1 MTFSRSGAFNNWTY
15 DNVHINPNV
24 KIEEKGGPSDHGSRY
39 WTVNNN
45 LSSQGSLD
53 FDQCS
58 TLSVGNTVTWSGGSV
73 TLGASKINV
82 GNDVN
87 FDGVVLAINNRP
99 VHGDHSFMTNS
110 GGLNSSAGNI
120 TLKSS
125 TVDLSMRS
133 ATQEVYVKAAQNLTL
148 ENSTTTSNGGTFSG
162 DAVTIRGGTFAAN
175 SLTTQVTSQTGV
187 TIEGGAAATVLSGA
201 ILNVAGGTGGLKIR
215 NANTSL
221 TSEGTTTITGNLV
234 VEDNASL
241 VVNAGT
247 TETTS
252 TSTTTISND
261 ATLRFGNGTFAT
273 SEFAMNGGRV
283 AVNDS
288 AAGRFN
294 LKADDLSFENGKVMV
309 GNNATFNAA
318 SQNGVVTFGDTI
330 VGDNGTIAVLST
342 ATGGKSTGRLAGII
356 NTAGTIQADFLTV
369 LPNSLI
375 KVESSKSGSIK
386 TLDNSAD
393 LDLSNTHVD
402 AEGSFTAASANG
414 IVKLGET
421 NISGSYQVQNG
432 TTNANGIAELHG
444 KVAFKGTSG
453 KLVAESFTADENSG
467 SSIELVNT
475 TRDAGSIVGS
485 IESTGNGELDLT
497 NTTVRADYGNTLNV
511 KATSGNVKFG
521 ELNIAGTVNAEND
534 NAAVTDHATLAG
546 LVTFKGEADGSG
558 QLKAGHVV
566 AEANVGISVEADKHG
581 WINLANAGDKTAD
594 LSQARSLVVNSNS
607 TLKIGNA
614 DGTAKLNLGAAEVA
628 SGGVLDLTTAE
639 INHAADKSVLLKG
652 GEVKVRSHN
661 VKDNTATPVA
671 ALHVAAT
678 EGDSAIT
685 VTDADTAD
693 YQAMTL
699 SISQGA
705 TLTLKNTGTNT
716 LTYDGIGG
724 SAASS
729 NAGTLH
735 LTGQN
740 VTFSTGANYNG
751 SGIVSFDNA
760 QQANRTITTTKTSVE
775 KVVGARGTFA
785 MGGLD
790 TATVPALTRADNIFF
805 INGTED
811 VIGTD
816 GTVTS
821 NAFDLSS
828 LLDAGVFTRI
838 SGEGVLKTNTAELN
852 QNFKDKNIDIVVDY
866 LRLNAPSI
874 TIGGNDG
881 ASKITAF
888 KNVINVDNKLNTLK
902 FAENG
907 QLMVGTSAEA
917 NSSDLSNVKM
927 IFNGGKLIV
936 ENPDPTGTITINNDR
951 NDEAVADDD
960 AKKLVVKSL
969 HFDQALAEA
978 GSLTIKSGAQVEV
991 LNDHDIGTRN
1001 FDAHGNATQGLVT
1014 LAGVGAKL
1022 IVSAKDL
1029 LKGDGKGSY
1038 YAADEAGVIG
1048 GWGTLKITDFVAYAR
1063 EEQNLGS
1070 ADKPQLNLNQFV
1082 TLRNSLYDKGN
1093 AVTSDKPFNVLI
1105 QFDQDDVVGFFEK
1118 DGTINRSDPETKKW
1132 LDNGA
1137 SASGSLVTGVKKDD
1151 KSTTD
1156 VPQEWGAAKNDADNS
1171 TLLIGKDPNSNRGT
1185 SENVTLNNAGAG
1197 TSGQGPNYFVRY
1209 DTTTPAKQDQLGNI
1223 GFIGDKATGTLVGG
1237 GVVGTISGST
1247 TTDANGNPNTTTGE
1261 IGGNYDIVFKD
1272 SKAEPGK
1279 APDPEN
1285 KKGFASGTIYL
1296 PTKTDPTDPSKT
1308 LTGNVT
1314 ADKADVV
1321 IRSENGSNGDLTS
1334 SNLIVK
1340 NDSSVKVTGKTDI
1353 DNLKLGNDSDANKAG
1368 STNKVEFV
1376 GNSTVDKIIADGAKV
1391 SEPVGGANGKAEV
1404 TFNQTGPNTV
1414 GGIFV
1419 ESNNDLKVTGKV
1431 DVAGPA
1437 TVHGTLSTT
1446 PDVKLNGGLV
1456 VGSTTGAPA
1465 HANIQNGSLQSVAQ
1479 VGGSLGKGFLYL
1491 GATQDTM
1498 ESPNTIGKNWKDSET
1513 ALTERLPGTSYTGIG
1528 YLDKNGYDISN
1539 ATINIGNVTGG
1550 SRGTLTVG
1558 TGGALI
1564 VTDQALTAPVDGQWN
1579 YTAGMKGNIAN
1590 EGGTVMIGDLNK
1602 IANKTTIKLAE
1613 GKVTGTPDAVWIT
1626 KNPLYTLT
1634 LKDDGILYAS
1644 FNSTASDA
1652 ITGKVDKDL
1661 ADIIK
1666 DQGNKDQNQGGGFD
1680 KDRKDG
1686 NGFISKVLDDTVTND
1701 NGVDFDATAD
1711 RIGKTLTSSTRFAVL
1726 GGAAQ
1731 NSQLASDMVTVQ
1743 IEERAGFRT
1752 STASRMTTGNG
1763 EAGSLWVNPLY
1774 NKNRSGHLNAGH
1786 YTYGLDADLYGMSF
1800 GGDVAVNDTFRIGV
1814 AFSGGKGNSDAV
1826 GGLMPTKNDFD
1837 FYSGSLYAI
1846 TDIGSVTLL
1855 TDLDYTWLKGDVK
1868 QTNRITT
1875 LNSTLKSDVTSF
1887 GVSAKR
1893 TFEVNNGTLVAPYA
1907 GVRVNRLHINGYDV
1921 KDTDGNTIITAESQQ
1936 QYYATVPVG
1945 VQVSKNIELTNGF
1958 VKPVLDLGLV
1968 TTLGSRH
1975 MESRVT
1981 YTGFGETSAT
1991 SEVRDRTAFTVK
2003 FGVNAEV
2010 GNLGLG
2016 LGYGLTGS
2024 QSLTSNQVYGNV
2036 RYRF

>member
-1 MTFSRSGAFNNWTY
+1 MT
-15 DNVHINPNV
+15 
-24 KIEEKGGPSDHGSRY
+24 
-39 WTVNNN
+39 N
-45 LSSQGSLD
+45 LS
-53 FDQCS
+53 
-58 TLSVGNTVTWSGGSV
+58 VYIE
-73 TLGASKINV
+73 AA
-82 GNDVN
+82 ND
-87 FDGVVLAINNRP
+87 
-99 VHGDHSFMTNS
+99 
-110 GGLNSSAGNI
+110 
-120 TLKSS
+120 LK
-125 TVDLSMRS
+125 
-133 ATQEVYVKAAQNLTL
+133 L
-148 ENSTTTSNGGTFSG
+148 EDDTTTS
-162 DAVTIRGGTFAAN
+162 
-175 SLTTQVTSQTGV
+175 
-187 TIEGGAAATVLSGA
+187 
-201 ILNVAGGTGGLKIR
+201 AGGQFKGKTVRIQGYKDGG
-215 NANTSL
+215 NGFTAS
-221 TSEGTTTITGNLV
+221 SGTTTIEATEGAWIEKSASDKGALVTINNGATLNIKTGSQPLTLTD
-234 VEDNASL
+234 E
-241 VVNAGT
+241 GT
-247 TETTS
+247 AFTNNG
-252 TSTTTISND
+252 TTTIVNGVVVQNGAAFNVNSYTKVTGGATIAENG
-261 ATLRFGNGTFAT
+261 TLRF
-273 SEFAMNGGRV
+273 SNGGS
-283 AVNDS
+283 S
-288 AAGRFN
+288 AAVFETDDFSDFKGSIEAN
-294 LKADDLSFENGKVMV
+294 ASGSLKLLKNEDLSLKDGKVIV
-309 GNNATFNAA
+309 A
-318 SQNGVVTFGDTI
+318 SG
-330 VGDNGTIAVLST
+330 AV
-342 ATGGKSTGRLAGII
+342 
-356 NTAGTIQADFLTV
+356 
-369 LPNSLI
+369 
-375 KVESSKSGSIK
+375 
-386 TLDNSAD
+386 
-393 LDLSNTHVD
+393 
-402 AEGSFTAASANG
+402 FTASSQSG
-414 IVKLGET
+414 TVQLGET

-444 KVAFKGTSG
+444 KVAFQGTSG

-521 ELNIAGTVNAEND
+521 ELNIAGTVNAENG

-546 LVTFKGEADGSG
+546 LVTFNGEADGSG

-566 AEANVGISVEADKHG
+566 AEAVDISVEADKHG

-639 INHAADKSVLLKG
+639 ITHADDKSVLLKG

-724 SAASS
+724 STASS

-751 SGIVSFDNA
+751 SGFVSLDNA

-852 QNFKDKNIDIVVDY
+852 QNFKDKNIDIVVDH

-881 ASKITAF
+881 ASKITAL
-888 KNVINVDNKLNTLK
+888 KNVINVDNKLNTLT

-969 HFDQALAEA
+969 RFDQTLAEA

-1048 GWGTLKITDFVAYAR
+1048 GWGTLKITDFVDYAR
-1063 EEQNLGS
+1063 KEQNLGS

-1185 SENVTLNNAGAG
+1185 SENVTLDNAGAG

-1368 STNKVEFV
+1368 STNRVEFV

-1431 DVAGPA
+1431 DVVGPA

-1446 PDVKLNGGLV
+1446 PDVKLNGGLD

-1498 ESPNTIGKNWKDSET
+1498 ESPNTIGKNWADSEA
-1513 ALTERLPGTSYTGIG
+1513 ALKERQPGTSYTGIG

-1539 ATINIGNVTGG
+1539 ATINIGSVTGG
-1550 SRGTLTVG
+1550 AEKTLTVG
-1558 TGGALI
+1558 AGGALI
-1564 VTDQALTAPVDGQWN
+1564 VTDQALTAPADGQWN

-1613 GKVTGTPDAVWIT
+1613 GTVTGTPDAVWIT

-1731 NSQLASDMVTVQ
+1731 NSQLASDMVTAQ

-1800 GGDVAVNDTFRIGV
+1800 GGDVAVNDTFRIGA